1 MPWEEFKQFLSGV
14 GPDTP
19 LGRIVAIRSES
30 NENVLKNFTP
40 SQRKIRA
47 EWMEKTAKAKTK
59 EETMAF
65 VEQMKQALITMA
77 GGGKN

>member
-1 MPWEEFKQFLSGV
+1 MPWEEFKQFLSGI

-40 SQRKIRA
+40 GQRKIRA
-47 EWMEKTAKAKTK
+47 EWMGKAAKTKTK
-59 EETMAF
+59 EETMTF
-65 VEQMKQALITMA
+65 VEQMKQALIAMA
-77 GGGKN
+77 VGEKN